1 MIEGFSPI
9 VTFGSDISSAFGGAS
24 KATNWVGE
32 VESGKYGSVHNIADG
47 GLTGAL
53 TGSIKNVY
61 NNNSTVRNAANH
73 IANQGGNIA
82 SGTVNVLG
90 GPISGALIGAA
101 NCGENGGCI
110 AGAAD
115 GQNDDGNAEKG
126 VNVSGLDGALYLALP
141 HKASRAKHISSQGHT
156 VRNQHDNTE
165 IHGHSVTEPHG
176 HSVTNLTNL
185 KKRR

>member
-1 MIEGFSPI
+1 MGNAESVGMAG
-9 VTFGSDISSAFGGAS
+9 TDIGDAVHSGLGTS
-24 KATNWVGE
+24 ATNWVGE

-61 NNNSTVRNAANH
+61 NNNSTVRNAANT
-73 IANQGGNIA
+73 IANKGGNIA

-101 NCGENGGCI
+101 NCEGKPGCT
-110 AGAAD
+110 AKAAD
-115 GQNDDGNAEKG
+115 GQNSDGNATKG
-126 VNVSGLDGALYLALP
+126 LNMSGLEGGLYLESLPHKASPHKALP
-141 HKASRAKHISSQGHT
+141 HKALQEKHT
-156 VRNQHDNTE
+156 VPSHHNTE
-165 IHGHSVTEPHG
+165 VQG